1 MAGGIVEKKAR
12 EGSKASRYMER
23 EVNPR
28 EFFQWTQY
36 NKENGTLRMWRDV
49 AKEVTNSPCQAL
61 SSSIISFG

>member
-1 MAGGIVEKKAR
+1 
-12 EGSKASRYMER
+12 MER